1 MADKNLE
8 IRRLTAPIEVRE
20 VGEGDDTSEVITGY
34 AAKFNR
40 DSEVLGGFVRF
51 IEQIDPHAF
60 DQTRMDGAVANIN
73 HDSNQVLGR
82 NGVNLDLTVDDIG
95 LRFTVKPTDTSYSR
109 DLMTNIKAG
118 VISQCSFAFTI
129 PDDDDA
135 QDWREADE
143 EGVDYRR
150 LIRKIDR
157 LFDVSVVTTPAYPD
171 TEAVVDQRSMDR
183 VKQLQWTK
191 EKNAVQTERKKML
204 LDLERR
210 KLLDSIEGGN

>member
-1 MADKNLE
+1 MTDKNLE
-8 IRRLTAPIEVRE
+8 TRRLTAPIEVRE
-20 VGEGDDTSEVITGY
+20 VGEGDDASEVITGY

-82 NGVNLDLTVDDIG
+82 NGVNLDLAVDDIG

-135 QDWREADE
+135 QDWREANED
-143 EGVDYRR
+143 GVDYRR
-150 LIRKIDR
+150 LIRRIDR

-171 TEAVVDQRSMDR
+171 TEAVVGQRSMER
-183 VKQLQWTK
+183 LK
-191 EKNAVQTERKKML
+191 EQENSRDNKARQVESRRLLRKIDQQEL
-204 LDLERR
+204 LATLKE
-210 KLLDSIEGGN
+210 EN

>member
-1 MADKNLE
+1 MTDKNLE
-8 IRRLTAPIEVRE
+8 TRRLTAPIEVRE
-20 VGEGDDTSEVITGY
+20 VGEGDDASEVITGY

-82 NGVNLDLTVDDIG
+82 NGVNLDLAVDDIG

-135 QDWREADE
+135 QDWREANED
-143 EGVDYRR
+143 GVDYRR
-150 LIRKIDR
+150 LIRRIDR

-171 TEAVVDQRSMDR
+171 TEAVVGQRSMERFKEQENSRDNKARQIESRRLLRKIDR
-183 VKQLQWTK
+183 QELLATLK
-191 EKNAVQTERKKML
+191 EE
-204 LDLERR
+204 
-210 KLLDSIEGGN
+210 I

>member
-1 MADKNLE
+1 MTDKNLE
-8 IRRLTAPIEVRE
+8 TRRLTAPIEVRE
-20 VGEGDDTSEVITGY
+20 VGEGDDASEVITGY

-82 NGVNLDLTVDDIG
+82 NGVNLDLAVDDIG

-135 QDWREADE
+135 QDWREANED
-143 EGVDYRR
+143 GVDYRR
-150 LIRKIDR
+150 LIRRIDR

-171 TEAVVDQRSMDR
+171 TEAVVGQRSMERLKEQENSRDNKARQIESRRLLRKIDR
-183 VKQLQWTK
+183 QELLATLK
-191 EKNAVQTERKKML
+191 EEN
-204 LDLERR
+204 
-210 KLLDSIEGGN
+210 